1 MDKNSF
7 ANERINLAL
16 SRATRQSDGNNKKT
30 ILINSDLD
38 IDFLRYIIKAPSH
51 DHVIFSFPRR

>member
-7 ANERINLAL
+7 SNERLNLAL

-38 IDFLRYIIKAPSH
+38 IDFFKVYNQSTQSWSYY
-51 DHVIFSFPRR
+51 F